1 MNANRL
7 STDVEPRVLFIDM
20 NSFFASCEQQ
30 VNYYLRGRPV
40 AVCVYTGKHGCVI
53 APSAEAKDRGVKLGV
68 PLYKAMLVCPDLV
81 PIETN
86 PARYRAFHVKL
97 IDVLKGFADDVL
109 PKSIDEAVVD
119 LTRYRYVYKDV
130 VKVARD
136 IKRAIQTEVGDYLK
150 CSIGIAPNVFLAKL
164 GTEIGKRDGLVVI
177 TPDTIDGVLEKLSLT
192 DLPGIG
198 HRMAERL
205 QAGGIFT
212 PLALRYADPNH
223 LRAVCQSVVGWHWH
237 LRLNFGGEVDLSS
250 NGYKSMQAMRTISQE
265 QRRSAALLADILT
278 ALCLTLEKRMVGQ
291 DVFARLLWV
300 SCRYESGR
308 GYGDEIKLEVPLQD
322 GNRLRQV
329 VLDRMEA
336 FRRNARC
343 EPVLNGGLTQLCVGV
358 NRFIPA
364 DALQYSLF
372 EDHTREDQL
381 RKTVYTI
388 KDRFGPEKLVR
399 AYQLADSPVWH
410 DVIGFGSIKDLYKE
424 RGEDS
429 GERIE

>member
-7 STDVEPRVLFIDM
+7 STDVEPRELFIDM

-68 PLYKAMLVCPDLV
+68 PLDKAMLICPDLV

-86 PARYRAFHVKL
+86 PARYREFHVK
-97 IDVLKGFADDVL
+97 IIAVLKRFADDVL

-119 LTRYRYVYKDV
+119 LTRYRYVHKDV

-198 HRMAERL
+198 QRMAERL

-212 PLALRYADPNH
+212 PLALRHADPNR
-223 LRAVCQSVVGWHWH
+223 LRAVCQSVVG
-237 LRLNFGGEVDLSS
+237 
-250 NGYKSMQAMRTISQE
+250 
-265 QRRSAALLADILT
+265 
-278 ALCLTLEKRMVGQ
+278 
-291 DVFARLLWV
+291 
-300 SCRYESGR
+300 
-308 GYGDEIKLEVPLQD
+308 
-322 GNRLRQV
+322 
-329 VLDRMEA
+329 
-336 FRRNARC
+336 
-343 EPVLNGGLTQLCVGV
+343 
-358 NRFIPA
+358 
-364 DALQYSLF
+364 
-372 EDHTREDQL
+372 
-381 RKTVYTI
+381 
-388 KDRFGPEKLVR
+388 
-399 AYQLADSPVWH
+399 
-410 DVIGFGSIKDLYKE
+410 
-424 RGEDS
+424 
-429 GERIE
+429 